1 MIVGGTQQYGWH
13 PQTIL
18 RNAGQ
23 RRGCQPQVRL
33 RRRSLRRVHGMP
45 MLWVLRD
52 LLGMSGDA
60 STV

>member
-1 MIVGGTQQYGWH
+1 MTHY
-13 PQTIL
+13 
-18 RNAGQ
+18 AGSSGDAIQ
-23 RRGCQPQVRL
+23 IERDQVRL

-45 MLWVLRD
+45 MLRVLRD